1 MLNYNSPIKNE
12 KSYSDLTVKEIYPI
26 MKLNLRGKSSDFIT
40 QLVKMLI

>member
-26 MKLNLRGKSSDFIT
+26 MKLNLRGKSRDF
-40 QLVKMLI
+40 L